1 LVMLLLAAGGLACAG
16 VIGGSNQTTR
26 QVTCLGWTCFKFE
39 MAKSPRNA
47 LMSKADPMRIFVAA
61 LLFFGAHF
69 SLTVNLPTQVGKA
82 LIRWPFAAEAS
93 LGGG

>member
-1 LVMLLLAAGGLACAG
+1 
-16 VIGGSNQTTR
+16 
-26 QVTCLGWTCFKFE
+26 
-39 MAKSPRNA
+39 
-47 LMSKADPMRIFVAA
+47 MSKADPMRIFVAA

-69 SLTVNLPTQVGKA
+69 SLTVNLPTQAGKA